1 MNRMIVV
8 TSAGVLLGFV
18 SWLTGQEEPA
28 SVTGRTKSVQGLPA
42 SDALIDGAIASGG
55 VLVAPTSGSTVATWQ
70 ANPLSEEQDQQMKEL
85 AHLREVVQEIR
96 ENTSLSEEALNG
108 LRSEAKAILAQQ
120 IDRDIEQRQA
130 KLAEIEKRAAELKK
144 QLAIRQQNKEKTIEM
159 LLMLAE
165 NPGTG
170 LGIPNEWL
178 QSLTLSGQPARYVAL
193 ALQPVQAVVAS
204 GVLLATPTPMPQR
217 QLLPQM
223 TGAMLRLPAD
233 SDSSWAGLSVG
244 YCRLDGLLLQL

>member
-1 MNRMIVV
+1 MNRMMMVM
-8 TSAGVLLGFV
+8 SAGLLLGFV
-18 SWLTGQEEPA
+18 SWLTGQEQSA
-28 SVTGRTKSVQGLPA
+28 TGTGRTRVVQGLPA
-42 SDALIDGAIASGG
+42 SADLIEGAIASGG
-55 VLVAPTSGSTVATWQ
+55 ILAEPSLGSTVVGFQ
-70 ANPLSEEQDQQMKEL
+70 AAALSEEQEQQMKEL

-96 ENTSLSEEALNG
+96 ENTTLSEEALNS

-144 QLAIRQQNKEKTIEM
+144 QLAIREQNKEKTIEM

-178 QSLTLSGQPARYVAL
+178 QSLTLSGQSRSVRGFGIATTAVAGATGRNARTIPRDA
-193 ALQPVQAVVAS
+193 
-204 GVLLATPTPMPQR
+204 ATMNMAPDDSNLPSPTARQR
-217 QLLPQM
+217 K
-223 TGAMLRLPAD
+223 
-233 SDSSWAGLSVG
+233 
-244 YCRLDGLLLQL
+244 

>member
-178 QSLTLSGQPARYVAL
+178 QSLTLSGQPRSVRGFGIATSAGGGSLGRTSRYSNAD
-193 ALQPVQAVVAS
+193 A
-204 GVLLATPTPMPQR
+204 ATATTTSDDRSYAPP
-217 QLLPQM
+217 
-223 TGAMLRLPAD
+223 AAD